1 MKKISLVIPC
11 YKVKDQILNVLKN
24 LPYEILDKIYII
36 DDCCPEFSGKLV
48 EKNLI
53 NLTKN
58 KIKIL
63 YNIKNLGVGGATK
76 KGFQEAIKDNQD
88 IVIKID
94 GDGQMNPKNINKLL
108 KPIVNE
114 EYDYAKGNRFF
125 HFNSFKEMPKLRIF
139 GNTILS
145 FVAKLSNGYWNIYD
159 PNNGFTAINMKVL
172 KEIDLEKVS
181 NSYFFES
188 DMLFRLSIIRARI
201 TDVPMKAIYKDEISN
216 LKIKNVVFEFL
227 GKHSINFV
235 KRIFY
240 NYYLRNFIIASF
252 ELPIGLY
259 LLLYGSITGYSK
271 MIYFAS
277 LGSGTPPGIMVVK
290 VVLVIVGIQF
300 LLNFLNYEMRS
311 YPKKCINKDL

>member
-1 MKKISLVIPC
+1 M
-11 YKVKDQILNVLKN
+11 D
-24 LPYEILDKIYII
+24 
-36 DDCCPEFSGKLV
+36 
-48 EKNLI
+48 
-53 NLTKN
+53 
-58 KIKIL
+58 
-63 YNIKNLGVGGATK
+63 
-76 KGFQEAIKDNQD
+76 
-88 IVIKID
+88 
-94 GDGQMNPKNINKLL
+94 PKNINKLL

-216 LKIKNVVFEFL
+216 LKIKNIVFEFI
-227 GKHSINFV
+227 GKHF
-235 KRIFY
+235 
-240 NYYLRNFIIASF
+240 
-252 ELPIGLY
+252 
-259 LLLYGSITGYSK
+259 
-271 MIYFAS
+271 M
-277 LGSGTPPGIMVVK
+277 
-290 VVLVIVGIQF
+290 
-300 LLNFLNYEMRS
+300 
-311 YPKKCINKDL
+311 